1 MKKILSFIVLLAI
14 SSMLSFGQNSFITKT
29 NKQIDANQ
37 SVSLDE
43 YFKQNVINNT
53 KATFLINEGFESST
67 FPPTGWTVQNFTSV
81 TTLQWMPSTV
91 FHSGAKAAQVN
102 SQNPAANERN
112 EWLISPQMN
121 LTTINNPCLKF
132 WWNMS
137 YYWSIN
143 PKNNYD
149 VKVKVSTDGGLT
161 WSTIWAED
169 SAGVF
174 TSWEYNYKIIPLDNY
189 ATSTN
194 FKIAFQYLGVIAA
207 DAQASVYIDDVSVY
221 ERENNEL
228 QYKRV
233 WVVDGYT
240 EIPVNQVAPISM
252 VAEYS
257 NTGGKTQKNVQMT
270 AKEISTNTI
279 LQGPVFDSV
288 SSNSIDTAFVEDFFS
303 LNTPGEYKLTS
314 WLSSDSVPVTIQ
326 GDTLKFKITNAET
339 FSRDNN
345 IYYTSKWNEGD
356 AYTVANLYEL
366 QTNDTIFGVKLAVNL
381 ASKAGSSIKGGL
393 YSGLGQ
399 SKILIAESDYHVL
412 LPSEIPTAAGTAP
425 IIITLPF
432 TTPFVAQVDSFYWA
446 GMTTYGGTDTVK
458 IAVDNA
464 LIPHSG
470 GIPQYYYNSS
480 IFDNVDNKWYVFSF
494 QQQAAMVIRLSFDH
508 TIQTVGINELLNN
521 INLFSC
527 MPNPANNSTRISYEL
542 KNSENVTILLTDITG
557 RTVMTLNEGS
567 KSAGNHVADINLT
580 DLTSGTYFYTLK
592 TGNSQATKKMVIV
605 KR

>member
-1 MKKILSFIVLLAI
+1 
-14 SSMLSFGQNSFITKT
+14 MLSFGQNSFITKT